1 MPFVHI
7 ELVEGR
13 STETKANLAKE
24 ITESVMKHTGAPREA
39 VYVIYNEMDKVNF
52 YPHGEPKK

>member
-1 MPFVHI
+1 MPFVHV

-13 STETKANLAKE
+13 STEVKKALAKE

-39 VYVIYNEMDKVNF
+39 IYVIYNEMSKENF
-52 YPHGEPKK
+52 YPHGDPKK